1 MYSKTIHI
9 SMSYKIIKDKEF
21 LRKPTSPVTS
31 IDEGQQIA
39 NKLIEALDSIK
50 VGIGLS
56 ANQIGISKSVSIV
69 RARKDQPPI
78 ILMNPVITDRSNE
91 KIVYLEGCLSIP
103 GKSVNTI
110 RNMKITVNTLNH
122 ANPLPFGPD
131 KEPVTK
137 DSIYSDYGVLE
148 SVCIQHEIDHLNGN
162 LITDD
167 GIRFI
172 KNIEKKIKHGRND
185 KVVIEKNGETQF
197 IKYKKAMEFVEQGW
211 KIL

>member
-9 SMSYKIIKDKEF
+9 SMIYKIIKDKEF
-21 LRKPTSPVTS
+21 LRKPTSPVNS
-31 IDEGQQIA
+31 IEEGQQIA
-39 NKLIEALDSIK
+39 NKLIEALDFHK

-78 ILMNPVITDRSNE
+78 ILMNPVITDKSDE
-91 KIVYLEGCLSIP
+91 KIIYIEGCLSIP
-103 GKSVNTI
+103 GKSGSTI
-110 RNMKITVNTLNH
+110 RNMKVTVNTLNH
-122 ANPLPFGPD
+122 ANSLPFGPD
-131 KEPVTK
+131 NEPVTK

-148 SVCIQHEIDHLNGN
+148 SVCIQHEIDHLNGK

-167 GIRFI
+167 GVRFV

-185 KVVIEKNGETQF
+185 KVVIEKNGETQY

>member
-9 SMSYKIIKDKEF
+9 SMIYKIIKDKEF
-21 LRKPTSPVTS
+21 LRKPTSPVNS
-31 IDEGQQIA
+31 IEEGQQIA
-39 NKLIEALDSIK
+39 NKLIEALDFHK

-78 ILMNPVITDRSNE
+78 ILMNPVITEKSDE
-91 KIVYLEGCLSIP
+91 KIIYIEGCLSIP
-103 GKSVNTI
+103 GKSGSTI
-110 RNMKITVNTLNH
+110 RNMKVTVNTLNH
-122 ANPLPFGPD
+122 ANSLPFGPD
-131 KEPVTK
+131 NEPVTK

-148 SVCIQHEIDHLNGN
+148 SVCIQHEIDHLNGK

-167 GIRFI
+167 GVRFV

-185 KVVIEKNGETQF
+185 KVVIEKNGETQY

>member
-9 SMSYKIIKDKEF
+9 SMIYKIIKDKEF

-31 IDEGQQIA
+31 IEEGQQIA
-39 NKLIEALDSIK
+39 NKLIEALDFHK

-78 ILMNPVITDRSNE
+78 ILMNPVITEKSDE
-91 KIVYLEGCLSIP
+91 KIIYIEGCLSIP
-103 GKSVNTI
+103 GKSGSTI
-110 RNMKITVNTLNH
+110 RNMKVTVNTLNH
-122 ANPLPFGPD
+122 ANSLPFGPD
-131 KEPVTK
+131 NEPVTK

-148 SVCIQHEIDHLNGN
+148 SVCIQHEIDHLNGK

-167 GIRFI
+167 GVRFV

-185 KVVIEKNGETQF
+185 KVVIEKNGETQY